1 MRACFAC
8 AVAHSEC
15 SFASPALRLAHSA
28 APAGSVWLAT
38 HLRGQAGV
46 APGAQVALKFDFEP
60 TEGQADPAFLPSSP
74 DGRVPLSSADLLC
87 SSVLREAHAYCAL
100 LGGCGP
106 APPDAPLPSFAM
118 PFITEVR
125 IAHELADPLPG
136 ECTMAYEGR
145 FVYALALPK
154 LGRSLYQVG
163 RYDSVKPTAAQA
175 YKLGAKML
183 SAVQYVHERGLLHLD
198 VKPVR
203 TPSRPA
209 ASPKADAVCRR
220 KTFVWPTTACR
231 WTMPRCACVEYCT
244 QLPASLILLVLAG
257 GDP

>member
-1 MRACFAC
+1 M
-8 AVAHSEC
+8 
-15 SFASPALRLAHSA
+15 
-28 APAGSVWLAT
+28 WLAT

-257 GDP
+257 GDH